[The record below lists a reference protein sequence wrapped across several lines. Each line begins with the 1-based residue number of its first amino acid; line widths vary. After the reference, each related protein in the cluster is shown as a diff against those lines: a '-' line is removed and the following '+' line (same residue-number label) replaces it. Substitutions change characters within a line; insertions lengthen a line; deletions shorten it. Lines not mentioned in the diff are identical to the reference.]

1 MSRYVVIHAHFYQPS
16 REDPWLFDVS
26 YEESAY
32 PYHDWNERITEECY
46 RPNAS
51 IPIVDREGHVV
62 DLVNNY
68 SWVSFNVGPT
78 LLRWLEEKAPD
89 VYEAI
94 LEADRISRNR
104 FSGHGSAMTQVYN
117 HMIMPLASREDKYVA
132 AYWGVKAFKEA
143 FGRLPEG
150 MWLPETAVDDESL
163 DVLAEL
169 GIKFTVLAP
178 HQAQAVKGPDGVWT
192 DVSGGRID
200 TRRPYV
206 YKTSSG
212 RSIVLFFYDSRLSH
226 GVAFGDL
233 LSNGDVFAKN
243 ILKAFSGV
251 SEAELVTIA
260 ADGETYGHH
269 KKYGH
274 LALAYALRTLSEG
287 GLARVTNFGEF
298 LEISPPRWEV
308 KIAEK
313 TSWSCA
319 HGVERWRSNCGCRI
333 DLSRTWSQEW
343 RRPLRE
349 AMDWLASEVKKVFFK
364 EAGEIFTD
372 PLGALLNYVSVIG
385 KPEEVVNEY
394 LSRFVK
400 VPLTREVRSRAL
412 KLLEMM
418 RHAYLMFSS
427 DGWFFDDISNIESV
441 QVMKHAARTIQLA
454 RELSG
459 MDLETN
465 YLRFLKDAKS
475 NVPHLKDGAN
485 VYESYVRSS
494 IVDFHDVCVLYSM
507 LVLSPNHS
515 EGTRRVFGYVIE
527 DLGGESH
534 VSGGSRSF
542 FGKARVTYLATLES
556 FECVYYSY
564 SINGRVLAG
573 ASAPAGELNFEA
585 ARDVLRNY
593 VDVGEFGEL
602 EKYASRHFSRFRNFS
617 DLRRDFQLVII
628 NDYFSNLL
636 SRVHE
641 RVKEILS
648 TNYSIVKSSILSKAP
663 FLNYFKEFIKLYVTY
678 ELREL
683 LSNPFL
689 DPSYLSDV
697 LATIKEFGVELPNMM
712 DELDSGISSQL
723 FQLIR
728 DLDGLDVLR
737 RTRECVMIL
746 KEFTGLTILRD
757 FWKTRAAVCLLMRK
771 YGDSLKENAERGNV
785 KARETLSI
793 LNELSEVLDVRC

>member
-1 MSRYVVIHAHFYQPS
+1 MSKYVVIHAHFYQPS

-51 IPIVDREGHVV
+51 IPIVDRESRVV

-94 LEADRISRNR
+94 LEADRVSRGR
-104 FSGHGSAMTQVYN
+104 FSGHGSAIAQVYN

-132 AYWGVKAFKEA
+132 TYWGIKVFKEV

-178 HQAQAVKGPDGVWT
+178 HQARAVKSPDGVWT
-192 DVSGGRID
+192 DVSGGRIN

-212 RSIVLFFYDSRLSH
+212 RSIVLFFYDARLSH

-251 SEAELVTIA
+251 GETELVTIA
-260 ADGETYGHH
+260 TDGETYGHH

-287 GLARVTNFGEF
+287 GLAKVTNFGEF
-298 LEISPPRWEV
+298 LELNPPKWEV

-333 DLSRTWSQEW
+333 DVNRAWSQEW

-349 AMDWLASEVKKVFFK
+349 AMDWLAIEVKKVFFK

-372 PLGALLNYVSVIG
+372 PLSALLNYVSVVG
-385 KPEEVVNEY
+385 KSEEVVDEY

-400 VPLTREVRSRAL
+400 APLTREVRSRAL

-427 DGWFFDDISNIESV
+427 DGWFFDDISNIESI
-441 QVMKHAARTIQLA
+441 QIMKHAARAIQLA
-454 RELSG
+454 RELG
-459 MDLETN
+459 GVDLETN
-465 YLRFLKDAKS
+465 YLRFLKDARS
-475 NVPHLKDGAN
+475 NVPYLRDGAN
-485 VYESYVRSS
+485 IYELYVRSS
-494 IVDFHDVCVLYSM
+494 VVDFHDVCVLYSM
-507 LVLSPNHS
+507 LTLSPNH
-515 EGTRRVFGYVIE
+515 EDIRRVFGYFIE
-527 DLGGESH
+527 DLGSESY
-534 VSGGSRSF
+534 VSGNSRSS
-542 FGKARVTYLATLES
+542 FGRARVTYLATLES
-556 FECVYYSY
+556 FECDYYSY

-573 ASAPAGELNFEA
+573 ASAPAGKLDLRA
-585 ARDVLRNY
+585 IHDVLRNY
-593 VDVGEFGEL
+593 IDAGEFSEL
-602 EKYASRHFSRFRNFS
+602 EKYVLGHFSKFRNFS
-617 DLRRDFQLVII
+617 DLRRDFQLAII
-628 NDYFSNLL
+628 SNYFSNLL

-663 FLNYFKEFIKLYVTY
+663 FLDYFKEFIKLYVTY

-683 LSNPFL
+683 LSKPLL
-689 DPSYLSDV
+689 DPSRLSDI
-697 LATIKEFGVELPNMM
+697 LTTIKEFGVELPNMM
-712 DELDSGISSQL
+712 SELDAGVSNQL
-723 FQLIR
+723 LQLIKE
-728 DLDGLDVLR
+728 LSSPDVLER
-737 RTRECVMIL
+737 AEECVMVL
-746 KEFTGLTILRD
+746 KEFAGLTTLKN
-757 FWKTRAAVCLLMRK
+757 FWKTRATVCLLRRK
-771 YGDSLKENAERGNV
+771 YESSLKENAEKGDV
-785 KARETLSI
+785 KAGKVLSI
-793 LNELSEVLDVRC
+793 LNELSEILDVRC